1 MTPAAVIAALS
12 LPADARVDQRV
23 PKKLLVENG
32 APTAADKRQIND
44 GIEEL
49 LWLAALKPATI
60 GVPAYRDDKREYLE
74 IAVLSLTLRAGA
86 KAPRLT
92 ELIHRAIPYPVFLIQ
107 AQPTGLTLS
116 LSHLRWS
123 QGQSGLTVLDGPLVL
138 ARLEEKEE
146 EESWG
151 RGEGGTSD
159 SASSPLPPVSSSP
172 SPIFSSPP
180 PIFPTSLFLSSLSVT
195 SQPRQQL
202 HALYQGWMERF
213 EAHAAARLTGQFTPA
228 TDAAAAERRR
238 TALAE
243 HESLNRE
250 ITSLRARAAKET
262 QLNRRV
268 ELNLEVKRLEAR
280 LAEVSNTL

>member
-1 MTPAAVIAALS
+1 MTSAAVIAALC

-60 GVPAYRDDKREYLE
+60 GVPAYRDDTREYLE
-74 IAVLSLTLRAGA
+74 IAVLALTLRAGA

-123 QGQSGLTVLDGPLVL
+123 QGQSGQTVLDGPLTTAALEVEAPATNDFL
-138 ARLEEKEE
+138 A
-146 EESWG
+146 
-151 RGEGGTSD
+151 
-159 SASSPLPPVSSSP
+159 
-172 SPIFSSPP
+172 
-180 PIFPTSLFLSSLSVT
+180 SLSVT

-202 HALYQGWMERF
+202 HALYQGWIERF
-213 EAHAAARLTGQFTPA
+213 EAHAAARLRGQFTPA
-228 TDAAAAERRR
+228 TDVAAAERRR

-243 HESLNRE
+243 HERLNRE
-250 ITSLRARAAKET
+250 INSLRARAAKES

-268 ELNLEVKRLEAR
+268 ELNLEVKRLESR
-280 LAEVSNTL
+280 LAEAINHF

>member
-1 MTPAAVIAALS
+1 MTAVTVIAALQ

-49 LWLAALKPATI
+49 HWIAALKPSTI
-60 GVPAYRDDKREYLE
+60 GVPVFRDDTREYLE

-107 AQPTGLTLS
+107 SQPGGLALS
-116 LSHLRWS
+116 LAHMRWS
-123 QGQSGLTVLDGPLVL
+123 QGQSGQTVLDGPLITATVDADTPATDAFL
-138 ARLEEKEE
+138 A
-146 EESWG
+146 
-151 RGEGGTSD
+151 
-159 SASSPLPPVSSSP
+159 
-172 SPIFSSPP
+172 
-180 PIFPTSLFLSSLSVT
+180 SLHVT
-195 SQPRQQL
+195 SQPRQHL
-202 HALYQGWMERF
+202 YALYQGWMERF
-213 EAHAAARLTGQFTPA
+213 EAHAAARLTGSFTPA
-228 TDAAAAERRR
+228 PDAAAAERRR

-243 HESLNRE
+243 HERLSRE
-250 ITSLRARAAKET
+250 MTSLRARAGKET

-268 ELNLEVKRLEAR
+268 ELNLQLKQLESR
-280 LAEVSNTL
+280 LADAATHF

>member
-12 LPADARVDQRV
+12 LPADARVNQRV
-23 PKKLLVENG
+23 PKKLLAENG

-60 GVPAYRDDKREYLE
+60 GVPAYRDDTREYLE

-123 QGQSGLTVLDGPLVL
+123 QGQSGQTVLDGPLVL
-138 ARLEEKEE
+138 ARLEE

-151 RGEGGTSD
+151 RGEEGTSD

-172 SPIFSSPP
+172 LQS
-180 PIFPTSLFLSSLSVT
+180 FLQSLSLT

-202 HALYQGWMERF
+202 HALYQGWIERF

-238 TALAE
+238 SALAE
-243 HESLNRE
+243 HERFTRD
-250 ITSLRARAAKET
+250 IASLRARATKES

-268 ELNLEVKRLEAR
+268 ELNLEVKTREAALAR
-280 LAEVSNTL
+280 LATSL